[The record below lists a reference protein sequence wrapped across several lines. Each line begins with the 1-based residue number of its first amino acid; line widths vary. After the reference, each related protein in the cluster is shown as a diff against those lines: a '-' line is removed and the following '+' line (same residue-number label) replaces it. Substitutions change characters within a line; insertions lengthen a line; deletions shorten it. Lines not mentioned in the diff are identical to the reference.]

1 MFKVIK
7 MRRRFTMEVKTE
19 KISVTIEADG
29 GMEDITKKV
38 QEKINGSGIR
48 EGIVT
53 VFIPGS
59 TGSISTVEYEPGLQ
73 KDIPR
78 AMERIAPSN
87 IEYEHH
93 KTWGDDNGRSH
104 VRATIVGP
112 GLVVPFSNAKLMLG
126 TWQQIVAIN
135 WDTRKRKRE
144 IIIQIMGH

>member
-7 MRRRFTMEVKTE
+7 MRRKFTMEVKTE

-144 IIIQIMGH
+144 IIIQIMGQ

>member
-1 MFKVIK
+1 MIVKGGVAMKI
-7 MRRRFTMEVKTE
+7 KTE
-19 KISVTIEADG
+19 RISVTIKADG

-38 QEKINGSGIR
+38 QEKIDSAGVK

-78 AMERIAPSN
+78 AMERIAPAN
-87 IEYEHH
+87 IDYEHH

-104 VRATIVGP
+104 VRSTIVGP
-112 GLVVPFSNAKLMLG
+112 GLVVPFSKGRLILG

-135 WDTRKRKRE
+135 WDTRTRKRE
-144 IIIQIMGH
+144 IVIQVMGE